1 MFLSSDEE
9 QSMRIKFYTSLEQLT
24 YKANSV
30 IEHKSV
36 PPMKYR
42 ILDPRGCLTLD
53 EWCINLDPL
62 IMSFARLAIINME
75 KINQPAPAK
84 SAVSLHTFESR
95 GHFQV
100 NCMSILSS
108 CKLASEAMTKKT
120 RIPTCMPSVANATIQ
135 PRTLSV
141 TK

>member
-1 MFLSSDEE
+1 
-9 QSMRIKFYTSLEQLT
+9 MRIKFYISLEQLT

-42 ILDPRGCLTLD
+42 ILEARECLTLD
-53 EWCINLDPL
+53 EWYINLVPL
-62 IMSFARLAIINME
+62 IMSFARLAIISTE

-84 SAVSLHTFESR
+84 SAVSLHTNESR

-100 NCMSILSS
+100 NCISIASS
-108 CKLASEAMTKKT
+108 CKLASEATTKKT
-120 RIPTCMPSVANATIQ
+120 RIPICIPSVAKATSQ